1 MALSLNIHEAIIFA
15 TLKHQKQKRKGTEIP
30 YIVHPMEVMQIL
42 SAEGLPEEIV
52 IAGIL
57 HDTLEDTDTNPE
69 EIEQKFGKAV
79 LDIVLTESEDKSK
92 TWRERKQ
99 HTIDCL
105 KKDTMA
111 TKLVCCADKLSNIKS
126 MYADF
131 LSIGEKLW
139 QRFNAPKEDIKWY
152 YESIVNALKDLASYK
167 MYEELKATVEAVFGD
182 KFEKIKLQKLILK
195 HDEGACFLFFDENQM
210 QHEYDFT
217 NGAFVDLHYLAASC
231 FEPIDGEDGILT
243 CGCGASGCAGFFY
256 FHSEITDDEIRWNLN
271 NGKDLFRFNKEQ
283 YICEVNKT
291 IEYLMTLCEKE
302 KSLDYFPGICLGHDD
317 ICKLYAPFSNEAA
330 YKTKD

>member
-1 MALSLNIHEAIIFA
+1 MALSLDIHEAIIFA
-15 TLKHQKQKRKGTEIP
+15 TFKHQNQKRKGTEIP
-30 YIVHPMEVMQIL
+30 YIVHPMEVMQLL
-42 SAEGLPEEIV
+42 SAEGLSEEIV

-57 HDTLEDTDTNPE
+57 HDTLEDTDTKPE

-152 YESIVNALKDLASYK
+152 YESIVNALTDLASYRI
-167 MYEELKATVEAVFGD
+167 YEELKETVKAVFNTEKFETYHQAFEYTVYREKTENHISDTMLSYNEKERTLSCSDWSYWKTEHGMSSDDREYYRIFPKESFIPLLNWLKNLDNCPPVPQNELSQEAKEFILKAQD
-182 KFEKIKLQKLILK
+182 KTITELVPYLITFFEKITDAELMS
-195 HDEGACFLFFDENQM
+195 N
-210 QHEYDFT
+210 
-217 NGAFVDLHYLAASC
+217 DLPA
-231 FEPIDGEDGILT
+231 
-243 CGCGASGCAGFFY
+243 
-256 FHSEITDDEIRWNLN
+256 EINNTVSVWNN
-271 NGKDLFRFNKEQ
+271 
-283 YICEVNKT
+283 
-291 IEYLMTLCEKE
+291 
-302 KSLDYFPGICLGHDD
+302 
-317 ICKLYAPFSNEAA
+317 
-330 YKTKD
+330 

>member
-15 TLKHQKQKRKGTEIP
+15 TLKHQNQKRKGTEIP
-30 YIVHPMEVMQIL
+30 YIVHPMEVMQLL
-42 SAEGLPEEIV
+42 SAEGLPEEII

-152 YESIVNALKDLASYK
+152 YESIVNALYELSEYK
-167 MYEELKATVEAVFGD
+167 IYDELCETIKAVFGTEQIETHYRKYEFTVNRERTENYISDTMIHFDEKEKKILCSDWSYWKSEHGMSSDDREYYRIFPRESFIPLLNWLKNLDNCPPVPHNELSQEAKEFILKVHD
-182 KFEKIKLQKLILK
+182 KTVTELVPYLITYFEKITDAELM
-195 HDEGACFLFFDENQM
+195 GN
-210 QHEYDFT
+210 
-217 NGAFVDLHYLAASC
+217 DLPA
-231 FEPIDGEDGILT
+231 
-243 CGCGASGCAGFFY
+243 
-256 FHSEITDDEIRWNLN
+256 EINNTVSVWNN
-271 NGKDLFRFNKEQ
+271 
-283 YICEVNKT
+283 
-291 IEYLMTLCEKE
+291 
-302 KSLDYFPGICLGHDD
+302 
-317 ICKLYAPFSNEAA
+317 
-330 YKTKD
+330 

>member
-15 TLKHQKQKRKGTEIP
+15 TLKHQNQKRKGTEIP
-30 YIVHPMEVMQIL
+30 YIVHPMEVMQLL
-42 SAEGLPEEIV
+42 SAEGLPEEII

-57 HDTLEDTDTNPE
+57 HDTLEDTDTKPE
-69 EIEQKFGKAV
+69 EIEQKFGKSV

-152 YESIVNALKDLASYK
+152 YESIANALYELSEYK
-167 MYEELKATVEAVFGD
+167 
-182 KFEKIKLQKLILK
+182 
-195 HDEGACFLFFDENQM
+195 
-210 QHEYDFT
+210 
-217 NGAFVDLHYLAASC
+217 
-231 FEPIDGEDGILT
+231 
-243 CGCGASGCAGFFY
+243 
-256 FHSEITDDEIRWNLN
+256 
-271 NGKDLFRFNKEQ
+271 
-283 YICEVNKT
+283 
-291 IEYLMTLCEKE
+291 
-302 KSLDYFPGICLGHDD
+302 
-317 ICKLYAPFSNEAA
+317 
-330 YKTKD
+330 